1 MKEKAPLAIFALWH
15 PNFPNGM
22 NYAELIFSEFR
33 RNVSDPLSRGMN
45 VPVYFRYVSPLA
57 AIPDDFQF
65 TVIVALIDT
74 QFLVS
79 EEYRT
84 YLQALQSSGREGMLI
99 IPVAIEKEALNLSLG
114 NLNFARLYD
123 YDNEIKNDSLIR
135 IIAHETVRHLY
146 QLPDILSGATMD
158 GPPPPLK
165 LFISH
170 AKADGVAL
178 ARRIKDYVEGSLP
191 LKTFFDA
198 NDIAIG
204 YDFSQE
210 IERYIQDAVIVAIH
224 TDMYSSREWCRR
236 EILLAKEH
244 NRPIVI
250 LNCFLNGESRSFPYM
265 GNVLTVHYQS
275 IHDDPDA
282 VPVWSRLIT
291 AVLKE
296 TLRLR
301 YQELWV
307 NHVARMLEYDLSRA
321 LVSAYPPELV
331 TVLRK
336 IDQIPEDFIYP
347 DPPLGNEELAI
358 IESLVKQVS
367 PDSRLRFITP
377 SKL

>member
-1 MKEKAPLAIFALWH
+1 MKEKAPLAIFVVWH
-15 PNFPNGM
+15 PKFGEGVS
-22 NYAELIFSEFR
+22 YAELVFSEFR
-33 RNVSDPLSRGMN
+33 RNVKDPLSRGMN
-45 VPVYFRYVSPLA
+45 VPVYFRYMSPLA
-57 AIPDDFQF
+57 AIADDFRF
-65 TVIVALIDT
+65 TVVVALIDM
-74 QFLVS
+74 QFLMS

-84 YLQALQSSGREGMLI
+84 YLQTLQNDGRDGLLI
-99 IPVAIEKEALNLSLG
+99 IPVAIEKEGLNLALG
-114 NLNFARLYD
+114 NLNFSRLY
-123 YDNEIKNDSLIR
+123 EKEAKHDSLIHV
-135 IIAHETVRHLY
+135 IAHETVRHLY
-146 QLPDILSGATMD
+146 QLPDASSGPTISS
-158 GPPPPLK
+158 PPPPLK

-170 AKADGVAL
+170 AKADGVEL
-178 ARRIKDYVEGSLP
+178 AGRIKKYVEASLP

-236 EILLAKEH
+236 EILLAKQH

-275 IHDDPDA
+275 MDDDDGHTGA
-282 VPVWSRLIT
+282 VWSRLIT

-296 TLRLR
+296 TLRLK
-301 YQELWV
+301 YQELSV
-307 NHVARMLEYDLSRA
+307 KHVAAILQYDLSGA
-321 LVSAYPPELV
+321 VFSAYPPELV
-331 TVLRK
+331 SVLQK
-336 IDQIPEDFIYP
+336 MDLIVQDFIYP

-358 IESLVKQVS
+358 IQSLATKIRPAS
-367 PDSRLRFITP
+367 SFRFTTP